1 MQFGDFC
8 VEELV
13 GLRGGVEPADTWV
26 TCQHTWELAFWF
38 RQGTKGEGSQ
48 VGSES
53 QKILE
58 SQTRCVSYMTEV
70 S

>member
-1 MQFGDFC
+1 M
-8 VEELV
+8 

-53 QKILE
+53 RKILE
-58 SQTRCVSYMTEV
+58 SQTRCVSYVTEV
-70 S
+70 T